1 MSATEIRSLN
11 GYKLVD
17 ETARQKIEENSIKI
31 DTSLSIEGMAAEA
44 KAVGTAHNN
53 IYLLIENL
61 TARLNTLAD
70 SDDTTLDQLSE
81 IVTYIK
87 SNKTLIENITTN
99 KINVSDIIDNLTTED
114 VTKPLSANQGV
125 VLKTLIDNLP
135 AWAKA
140 VNKPSY
146 TASEIGTGTFTG
158 AVMAKSSSQTPST
171 SLLRN
176 SKIVSTETN
185 PSNNGEI
192 CWMYE

>member
-44 KAVGTAHNN
+44 KAVGTVHNN

-61 TARLNTLAD
+61 TTRLNTLAD

-146 TASEIGTGTFTG
+146 TASEIDAGTFKG
-158 AVMAKSSSQTPST
+158 QVVANASAQIPAT

-176 SKIVSTETN
+176 SKLVTAETN

-192 CWMYE
+192 CWLYE